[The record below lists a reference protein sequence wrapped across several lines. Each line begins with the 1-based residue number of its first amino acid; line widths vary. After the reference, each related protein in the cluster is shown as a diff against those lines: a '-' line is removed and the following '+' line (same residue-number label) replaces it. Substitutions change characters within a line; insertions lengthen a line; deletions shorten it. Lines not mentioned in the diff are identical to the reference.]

1 MGSRISAEKVLTYK
15 DKLHSLLSNI
25 SAEEN
30 FIGSRWV
37 KATKAGNFFIPACK
51 NLGYV
56 TIHYKS
62 RKQPTYAAKLAPT
75 SVEPIHGRNVYEE
88 VSRLAGERTKKKGPE
103 AVDIPS
109 VLEPKLSFS
118 DKELVD
124 ELRRRGY
131 AGKLTKIETLE
142 I

>member
-1 MGSRISAEKVLTYK
+1 MVQDGL
-15 DKLHSLLSNI
+15 KLLKLVI
-25 SAEEN
+25 
-30 FIGSRWV
+30 
-37 KATKAGNFFIPACK
+37 FFIPACK

-56 TIHYKS
+56 AIHYKS

-88 VSRLAGERTKKKGPE
+88 VSRLAGERIKKKGPE

>member
-30 FIGSRWV
+30 FIGSRWA

-88 VSRLAGERTKKKGPE
+88 VSRLAGERTKKKE
-103 AVDIPS
+103 SEVVNISS

-131 AGKLTKIETLE
+131 TGKLTKIETLE